1 LPAGK
6 LSALRH
12 WQQDYEAKYT
22 NYVSILIYSLN
33 LLVLAGL
40 IWLLWKQDW
49 NQQIRPFFFPALLL
63 KLACGLLIGVLSF
76 HVFDK
81 GDTQLYYNRALLMT
95 EMAQEQG
102 IGTYLHY
109 LFFNDPAGT
118 PLEGLQRP
126 FYESAWNMPRLLSM
140 PMLLTNGNYYLSSL
154 YLSLFSFA
162 GLWFFV
168 NALTRYFKATAIP
181 AVVAF
186 LLFPSVVYWSS
197 GVLKESVLMGGM
209 GLLLGSSLYLLFGK
223 LRYKPVLYLFL
234 FVLGLYLIWLV
245 KYFVAVALVLMLAL
259 ALLLKAI
266 FYNPRLAHIHWLPK
280 LLALLIL
287 FSGIAFLG
295 TQLNPNLHLEALPD
309 VVYLNYQTSLI
320 ASQDKPRIDFPFLEP
335 TYLSFALHSQLAFI
349 GMLFRPFIWEVY
361 NIRTFAAA
369 LENTVL
375 LLLAFGFLRDLF
387 GEGRVKWRH
396 GYLLTAV
403 LVYVF
408 VMGVLLAYSMP
419 NLGTLSRYR
428 VVVLPFVVYLLLL
441 CKTNSY
447 LFRYLLP
454 TRQRQPEEDEPAQ
467 IAAD

>member
-1 LPAGK
+1 M
-6 LSALRH
+6 
-12 WQQDYEAKYT
+12 
-22 NYVSILIYSLN
+22 SILIYGLN

-40 IWLLWKQDW
+40 IWWLWKQNW
-49 NQQIRPFFFPALLL
+49 NIGLRPYFFPTLLL

-76 HVFDK
+76 YVFDK
-81 GDTQLYYNRALLMT
+81 GDTQLYYKRALMMT
-95 EMAQEQG
+95 DLAHEQG

-109 LFFNDPAGT
+109 LFSNDPSGT

-126 FYESAWNMPRLLSM
+126 FYESAWNMPRLLSI
-140 PMLLTNGNYYLSSL
+140 PMLLTNDNYYLSSL

-168 NALTRYFKATAIP
+168 NALARYFPTTAIP
-181 AVVAF
+181 AIVAF
-186 LLFPSVVYWSS
+186 LVFPSVVYWSS

-223 LRYKPVLYLFL
+223 LKRKPVLYLL
-234 FVLGLYLIWLV
+234 LALLGLYLIWLV
-245 KYFVAVALVLMLAL
+245 KYFIAVALALTVAL
-259 ALLLKAI
+259 ALLLKLI
-266 FYNPRLAHIHWLPK
+266 FYNPKLAHIHWLIK
-280 LLALLIL
+280 GLALLLL
-287 FSGIAFLG
+287 FSGIAWLG
-295 TQLNPNLHLEALPD
+295 TQLNPNLNLEGLPD
-309 VVYLNYQTSLI
+309 VVYGNYQVSLL
-320 ASQDKPRIDFPFLEP
+320 ASQGKPRIDFPFLEP

-361 NIRTFAAA
+361 NVRTFAAA
-369 LENTVL
+369 LENTLL
-375 LLLAFGFLRDLF
+375 LLLAFGFVRDLF
-387 GEGRVKWRH
+387 EAGRVKWRY

-419 NLGTLSRYR
+419 NLGTLNRYR

-441 CKTNSY
+441 CKTNSD
-447 LFRYLLP
+447 LLRYLLP
-454 TRQRQPEEDEPAQ
+454 VRKREQEEDEPAQ

>member
-1 LPAGK
+1 M
-6 LSALRH
+6 
-12 WQQDYEAKYT
+12 
-22 NYVSILIYSLN
+22 SILIYGLN

-40 IWLLWKQDW
+40 VWWLWKQNW
-49 NQQIRPFFFPALLL
+49 NTGLRPYFFPTLLL

-76 HVFDK
+76 YVFDK
-81 GDTQLYYNRALLMT
+81 GDTQLYYKRALMMT
-95 EMAQEQG
+95 DLAQEQG
-102 IGTYLHY
+102 IGIYLQY
-109 LFFNDPAGT
+109 LFFNDPTGT
-118 PLEGLQRP
+118 PLQELQKP

-140 PMLLTNGNYYLSSL
+140 PMLLTNNNYYLSSL

-168 NALTRYFKATAIP
+168 NALARYFPTTAIP

-186 LLFPSVVYWSS
+186 LVFPSVVYWSS

-223 LRYKPVLYLFL
+223 LKRKPVLYLL
-234 FVLGLYLIWLV
+234 LAGLGLYLIWLV
-245 KYFVAVALVLMLAL
+245 KYFVAVALALTVAL
-259 ALLLKAI
+259 ALLLKLI
-266 FYNPRLAHIHWLPK
+266 FYNPKLAHIHWLMK
-280 LLALLIL
+280 GLVLLVL
-287 FSGIAFLG
+287 FSGIAWLG
-295 TQLNPNLHLEALPD
+295 TQLNPNLNLETLPD
-309 VVYLNYQTSLI
+309 VVYGNYQVSLL
-320 ASQDKPRIDFPFLEP
+320 ASQGKPRIDFPFLEP

-361 NIRTFAAA
+361 NVRTFAAA
-369 LENTVL
+369 LENTL
-375 LLLAFGFLRDLF
+375 LLVLAFGFLRDLF
-387 GEGRVKWRH
+387 ESGRVKWRY

-419 NLGTLSRYR
+419 NLGTLNRYR

-441 CKTNSY
+441 CKTNSE
-447 LFRYLLP
+447 LLRYLLP
-454 TRQRQPEEDEPAQ
+454 VRQPQHEEDEPAQ